1 MQETLTQTLGAL
13 GDVSITSRMKVARA
27 GSDTAANL
35 AIRDS
40 VSTGILFAFGYM
52 NPTAAAARRITASQI
67 EAMEKLGKTK
77 QDEIIA
83 TALSAPKELSM
94 LARAIARGEKV
105 STLVALRDEF
115 LTAAERTVRYEVRV
129 NPGEETVEEQTD
141 SVFSKGINA
150 VGDGVGGVT
159 DFIFR

>member
-1 MQETLTQTLGAL
+1 
-13 GDVSITSRMKVARA
+13 MKVR
-27 GSDTAANL
+27 
-35 AIRDS
+35 
-40 VSTGILFAFGYM
+40 V
-52 NPTAAAARRITASQI
+52 SQI

-83 TALSAPKELSM
+83 TALSAPAELAI
-94 LARAIARGEKV
+94 LARALARGEKV

-141 SVFSKGINA
+141 SVFSRGMDA
-150 VGDGVGGVT
+150 VGGVVGGVT